1 MASKKKTSPNR
12 APTLISAGAHEA
24 GVIKLYG
31 YQDEGITAPYRTMVK
46 TQCRQSGK
54 TYEISV
60 NSNIVCCTKR
70 RARVWT
76 LSASLNQ
83 GRLNIEKDSEVNR
96 DVLMKIRQ
104 SFGQD
109 SSLPDADKKLI
120 RVPGMEDD
128 KGRLIDLDA
137 FAERF
142 EAGKLESRVYWS
154 NSASDFSSHTI
165 RAANKDTARGPT
177 LDLIN
182 LDEAFTVSEFKEVVR
197 AIKHTIAR
205 QPNAQFKMY
214 GTPPLSPD
222 HESWEMLY
230 DEAIYTPN
238 PRGNWRTS
246 NAPGGQGM
254 PILRVDAYDAELA
267 GIQYYDDITGDK
279 VTVAEYMARSSDKEG
294 DGRELLLT
302 FNASGNALI
311 PYSCLKRAQCD
322 PTGGGDAWDLGAIS
336 DMNFLSDEG
345 LRDALRKKIPADWTR
360 HCVAGS
366 EIAFGHD
373 QSTSDK
379 EGKSNPSTWMVKQEV
394 GFQKHTRLCVSWL
407 SKFPRVNEMLM
418 TLVIGDAMRENLRL
432 RGLGVDASNE
442 WHNAQRIANL
452 FGHLV
457 AVNLYKDGEKHPD
470 GKLNWK
476 NHLATQY
483 RQGFL
488 DATTTL
494 PAHGNA
500 AACEAILTDHSLAV
514 MGPGGVEFRT
524 SKGMHFD
531 TGAAG
536 MLADEQFTAGV
547 TSTEVTSVSG
557 SGITGRRQDDFDPE
571 EGWQIPAPEGSTLA
585 LA

>member
-1 MASKKKTSPNR
+1 MASKKKTSSNR

-24 GVIKLYG
+24 GVIKLFDF
-31 YQDEGITAPYRTMVK
+31 QDEDIVAAYRMMMAM
-46 TQCRQSGK
+46 QARQTGK
-54 TYEISV
+54 TFGISTEAILV
-60 NSNIVCCTKR
+60 GSTQQ
-70 RARVWT
+70 RARCVT
-76 LSASLNQ
+76 LSASLRQ
-83 GRLNIEKDSEVNR
+83 GALNIQKDAEVWR
-96 DVLMKIRQ
+96 TVVGLMRKRV
-104 SFGQD
+104 GQD
-109 SSLPDADKKLI
+109 SKLAEKHQKLI
-120 RVPGMEDD
+120 KSPADD
-128 KGRLIDLDA
+128 DAGNLIDLDA
-137 FAERF
+137 ISDLLES
-142 EAGKLESRVYWS
+142 GKLETKIFWS
-154 NSASDFSSHTI
+154 NASDNYSSHQI
-165 RAANKDTARGPT
+165 FAANPDTARGAT
-177 LDLIN
+177 ADFLAW
-182 LDEAFTVSEFKEVVR
+182 DEYGTTPEFREVLR
-197 AIKHTIAR
+197 AVKHMISR
-205 QPNAQFKMY
+205 RPNARFKIK
-214 GTPPLSPD
+214 GTPPISPD
-222 HESWEMLY
+222 HESWEMTY
-230 DEAIYTPN
+230 DEAVYVPCS
-238 PRGNWRTS
+238 RGNWRWS
-246 NAPGGQGM
+246 NAPGGQAM

-267 GIQYYDDITGDK
+267 GIQYYDDIHGHK
-279 VTVAEYMARSSDKEG
+279 VTVAEYIENSSDKEG

-302 FNASGNALI
+302 FNSSGNALI
-311 PYSCLKRAQCD
+311 PYSSLVRAKAD

-360 HCVAGS
+360 HCVAGG

-379 EGKSNPSTWMVKQEV
+379 EGRSNPSTWMVKQEV

-418 TLVIGDAMRENLRL
+418 TLVIGDAMRENMRL

-457 AVNLYKDGEKHPD
+457 SVNLYKDGEKHPD

-557 SGITGRRQDDFDPE
+557 SGITGRWQDDFDPE